1 MGLVFINAEDK
12 ELFERIL
19 NNIWMLEENKE
30 YKCMGET
37 IDECGF
43 EYRLYEPFYS
53 SIGFVK
59 RILSETELH
68 DEECPRVKIGDVE
81 YHVIESKGQLV
92 KVDNPE
98 VEYDLT
104 GFLDCAITMGLNPEV
119 DNECQIMGYLERV
132 EREYLTNLVAKAGE

>member
-1 MGLVFINAEDK
+1 MGLVFVKTEDK

-30 YKCMGET
+30 YKCVGET
-37 IDECGF
+37 IGGW

-53 SIGFVK
+53 SIGFAK
-59 RILSETELH
+59 RILSDTELH